1 MEEFLLKGLSFMQ
14 KNELHFPASGKTST
28 FAHWWMEL
36 FTECS
41 KKNKLAQTDCRACN
55 TRQLHN
61 GCICHRWISNSYHWI
76 RYFNWTVIFCNCI
89 RKLDHTNT
97 KLHVEWLHVDF
108 HAVCRKDFFLF
119 VLLSACDSRWVL
131 VYLSSSLLL
140 VFIKIVHQVHALGWF
155 PAEYHMYTPV
165 IYLGKMITGINYH
178 INTYFGQTLSK
189 LNKNTR

>member
-14 KNELHFPASGKTST
+14 KNVLHFPASGKTST

-61 GCICHRWISNSYHWI
+61 GCICHRWICNSYHWNP
-76 RYFNWTVIFCNCI
+76 YFNWTVIFCNCI

-131 VYLSSSLLL
+131 VYLSLSLSGFHQNCSPSACTGL
-140 VFIKIVHQVHALGWF
+140 ISRRISCVHTSH
-155 PAEYHMYTPV
+155 
-165 IYLGKMITGINYH
+165 ISGKNDHWY
-178 INTYFGQTLSK
+178 
-189 LNKNTR
+189 